1 MPWRRESSVE
11 ILIDFTLLALLAVT
25 ALAVLRVTNL
35 FAAVMLAGIYSFLSA
50 GLFTVMD
57 AVDVAFTEAAVGA
70 GISTVLMLATL
81 ALVGSKVTTP
91 QFRITAIS
99 AKVPPKRHVFPI
111 FVVLF
116 TGAILI
122 YGTLDMPPYGNPDNP
137 IHKHV
142 APHYLEDSEHEIG
155 VPNVV
160 TSVLASY
167 RGYDTMGETT
177 VVFTAAVGVMILL
190 SALRRRDTYGQEAW
204 GEEGVEELDI
214 GFVDARGEEMEK
226 ETRGPR
232 TQKKKRKRGRGGKG

>member
-1 MPWRRESSVE
+1 ME

-122 YGTLDMPPYGNPDNP
+122 YGTLDMPPYGDPDNP

-177 VVFTAAVGVMILL
+177 VVFTAGVGVMILL

-204 GEEGVEELDI
+204 GDETLRDLDI
-214 GFVDARGEEMEK
+214 GFVDAFGKEMES
-226 ETRGPR
+226 RPR
-232 TQKKKRKRGRGGKG
+232 EGGGRRKKKRRRKGGLG

>member
-1 MPWRRESSVE
+1 ME
-11 ILIDFTLLALLAVT
+11 ILIDFSLLALLAVT
-25 ALAVLRVTNL
+25 ALAVVQVKNL
-35 FAAVMLAGIYSFLSA
+35 FAAVMFAGIYSFLSA
-50 GLFTVMD
+50 SLFTVMD

-99 AKVPPKRHVFPI
+99 AKDTPGRPI
-111 FVVLF
+111 LPFFVVLF
-116 TGAILI
+116 TGGILV
-122 YGTLDMPPYGNPDNP
+122 YGTLDMPAYGNPDNP
-137 IHKHV
+137 IHHHV
-142 APHYLEDSEHEIG
+142 APYYLEESGHEIE

-190 SALRRRDTYGQEAW
+190 AGLGGRDTYGQEGW
-204 GEEGVEELDI
+204 GEEEVEHLDI
-214 GFVDARGEEMEK
+214 GFESGYLEDASKK
-226 ETRGPR
+226 EPR
-232 TQKKKRKRGRGGKG
+232 RTADGKKRKRRKGGLG

>member
-1 MPWRRESSVE
+1 ME
-11 ILIDFTLLALLAVT
+11 IFIDFSLLALLAVT
-25 ALAVLRVTNL
+25 ALAVVRVQNL

-50 GLFTVMD
+50 CIFTVMD

-99 AKVPPKRHVFPI
+99 TKETSGRPVFPF

-116 TGAILI
+116 TGAILV
-122 YGTLDMPPYGNPDNP
+122 YGTLDMPPYGDPANP
-137 IHKHV
+137 IHHHV
-142 APHYLEDSEHEIG
+142 APHYLEESGREID

-160 TSVLASY
+160 TSVLADY

-177 VVFTAAVGVMILL
+177 VVFTAAIGVMILL
-190 SALRRRDTYGQEAW
+190 AGLGGRDSFGEEGW
-204 GEEGVEELDI
+204 GEERMEDLDI
-214 GFVDARGEEMEK
+214 GFVYARREETDDK
-226 ETRGPR
+226 PPKRKAGGKR
-232 TQKKKRKRGRGGKG
+232 KKRGGGVG

>member
-1 MPWRRESSVE
+1 ME
-11 ILIDFTLLALLAVT
+11 ILIDFALLALLAVT
-25 ALAVLRVTNL
+25 ALAVVRVTNL
-35 FAAVMLAGIYSFLSA
+35 FAAVMFAGIYSFLSA

-99 AKVPPKRHVFPI
+99 VKVPPRRPIFPL
-111 FVVLF
+111 FVVLI
-116 TGAILI
+116 TGGILV
-122 YGTLDMPPYGNPDNP
+122 YGTLDMPPYGNPENP
-137 IHKHV
+137 IHRHV

-190 SALRRRDTYGQEAW
+190 FGVRRRDTYGQEAW
-204 GEEGVEELDI
+204 GDETVQNLEI
-214 GFVDARGEEMEK
+214 GFVDAFGEEMEQA
-226 ETRGPR
+226 TSTGGARR
-232 TQKKKRKRGRGGKG
+232 KRKRRKKGGLG

>member
-1 MPWRRESSVE
+1 ME
-11 ILIDFTLLALLAVT
+11 ILIDFALLALLAVT
-25 ALAVLRVTNL
+25 AIAVLRVTNL

-81 ALVGSKVTTP
+81 ALVGSRVTEP
-91 QFRITAIS
+91 QFRILDIS
-99 AKVPPKRHVFPI
+99 TKVPPKRALFPL
-111 FVVLF
+111 FVVIL
-116 TGAILI
+116 TGGILV
-122 YGTLDMPPYGNPDNP
+122 YGTLDMPAYGEASNPV
-137 IHKHV
+137 HQHV
-142 APHYLEDSEHEIG
+142 APHYLEESEHEIG

-190 SALRRRDTYGQEAW
+190 SAMRRRDQFGEEPW
-204 GEEGVEELDI
+204 GEEEVEDLDVGFRTASGEEIEVEEGLRD
-214 GFVDARGEEMEK
+214 GEGK
-226 ETRGPR
+226 EAGP
-232 TQKKKRKRGRGGKG
+232 

>member
-1 MPWRRESSVE
+1 MPRRREIRVE
-11 ILIDFTLLALLAVT
+11 LFINFTLLALLAVT
-25 ALAVLRVTNL
+25 ALGVLHVTNL

-91 QFRITAIS
+91 EFRIESIS
-99 AKVPPKRHVFPI
+99 VKGRSRRPLLPI
-111 FVVLF
+111 VVVVF
-116 TGAILI
+116 TGGILA
-122 YGTLDMPPYGNPDNP
+122 YGTLDMPGYGDPDNP
-137 IHKHV
+137 VHQHV
-142 APHYLEDSEHEIG
+142 APHYLEESGHEIG
-155 VPNVV
+155 IPNVV

-190 SALRRRDTYGQEAW
+190 SALRRRDSYGEEAW
-204 GEEGVEELDI
+204 GDEVIDDMDVGFKDAFGETMDPGLAGPEREGPE
-214 GFVDARGEEMEK
+214 
-226 ETRGPR
+226 
-232 TQKKKRKRGRGGKG
+232 GGAG